1 MPITPTQKKKVR
13 TSISVYC
20 GAAVL
25 NEPRIHYSQQRPF
38 GYVDHIG
45 EGFHTLDCS
54 GFVGNCFWNAMHDTG
69 IYLHDPCDYRY
80 TGYGNT
86 WSIEAYLRAHG
97 KKVATNDQLIL
108 VGDVARWGQGNHS
121 HTAICSTKGTAL
133 SAWFTSHGREAGPMK
148 ERLHYRDD
156 LVGVWRHPALL

>member
-1 MPITPTQKKKVR
+1 MPLNPTQKQKVR
-13 TSISVYC
+13 TSISVYS

-38 GYVDHIG
+38 PYIDHIG

-69 IYLHDPCDYRY
+69 IYLHDPLDEKYRGIGY
-80 TGYGNT
+80 TGT
-86 WSIEAYLRAHG
+86 LETYLRRSG
-97 KKVATNDQLIL
+97 KRIAVDAQPIL
-108 VGDVARWGQGNHS
+108 VGDIARWGQGLHA
-121 HTAICSTKGTAL
+121 HTAICSTKGTAT
-133 SAWFTSHGREAGPMK
+133 SAWFTSHGREGGPNK
-148 ERLHYRDD
+148 VRLHYRDD